1 MCKILLPTTTITRTI
16 SSPRTMAFK
25 KVYKKSL
32 NFHYHRWAEVYIPKK
47 DLFVLGV
54 YLKKILNTLI
64 LKT

>member
-1 MCKILLPTTTITRTI
+1 
-16 SSPRTMAFK
+16 MAFK

-54 YLKKILNTLI
+54 YIKKILNTLI